1 MGGHLGVHLGCK
13 FYASKPNHTFDRT
26 CYFLDFCAFLITE
39 YAKHEITFWGGSEIT
54 LPKSAIYLPCY
65 LFSTSTQNSICAS
78 YFCYYNL
85 AKRTWP
91 TLLAFRQ
98 PNFTSLLSM
107 RYSWNVFPSVR
118 HMERKT
124 MDNADT
130 TEVILNLLSQNRH
143 LSGTY
148 EWNFEK
154 IL

>member
-1 MGGHLGVHLGCK
+1 MWEGTLEDTWVASFMHQNQIIHSIGHVIFQTFVPFSLLNTLNMKLHFGG
-13 FYASKPNHTFDRT
+13 
-26 CYFLDFCAFLITE
+26 E
-39 YAKHEITFWGGSEIT
+39 AKLRCQNQPF
-54 LPKSAIYLPCY
+54 YLPCY
-65 LFSTSTQNSICAS
+65 LFSTSTQNRICA

-148 EWNFEK
+148 E
-154 IL
+154 